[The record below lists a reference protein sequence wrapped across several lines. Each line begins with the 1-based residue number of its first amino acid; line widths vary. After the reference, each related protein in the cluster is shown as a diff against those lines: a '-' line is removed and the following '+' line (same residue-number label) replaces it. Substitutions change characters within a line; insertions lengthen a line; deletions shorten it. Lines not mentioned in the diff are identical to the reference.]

1 MKVDLCSAQFL
12 SVLRERN
19 EAVSHFVC
27 RDGDSMV
34 NLPVQRR
41 ASRHYYG
48 RAIAKEETAPPWS
61 LPLVDFDER
70 YDDHSVGGWGTR
82 E

>member
-48 RAIAKEETAPPWS
+48 RAIAKEETAPP
-61 LPLVDFDER
+61 LVIAIGRF
-70 YDDHSVGGWGTR
+70 
-82 E
+82 